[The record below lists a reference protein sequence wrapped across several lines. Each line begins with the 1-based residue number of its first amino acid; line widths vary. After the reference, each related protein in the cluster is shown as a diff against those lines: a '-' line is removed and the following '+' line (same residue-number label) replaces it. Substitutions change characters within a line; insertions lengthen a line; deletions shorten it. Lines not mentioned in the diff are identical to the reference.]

1 MNLAERARLQQW
13 LGYYMSNRTATI
25 ACSGLQTG
33 ELFGAVGLVRTDV
46 IILIPG
52 ICTDHSERLEG

>member
-1 MNLAERARLQQW
+1 
-13 LGYYMSNRTATI
+13 MSNGTATI

-33 ELFGAVGLVRTDV
+33 ELFGAVGLVRADV